1 MTSNPSLERTARLI
15 AENVASAVERD
26 LDSGALHPLM
36 REALVVELL
45 RALLPAMPAQSAAA
59 LVDACNRCL
68 GHFAGFELLIPRVEA
83 VDLDDGSVTMR
94 QG

>member
-1 MTSNPSLERTARLI
+1 M
-15 AENVASAVERD
+15 ASAVERD
-26 LDSGALHPLM
+26 LDKGALHPLM

-45 RALLPAMPAQSAAA
+45 RALLPAMPTQSGAA
-59 LVDACNRCL
+59 LAEACNRCL
-68 GHFAGFELLIPRVEA
+68 SHFAGFQPPVPQIEA